1 VTVTALW
8 HTNPVQGLW
17 HTQTPF
23 LGPSRFYARGARRP
37 QRLGKQCG
45 ALCTIGSDRE
55 SSRALSVNSCE
66 CCFLGTECCA
76 FLHHFFNFLLPPTP
90 SSARV
95 LASSRLARAR
105 EYFES
110 RFAIDAGRRA
120 RQESFRV
127 PGSKARDVGPL
138 PRFLASRFCGIGRR
152 SSPRAAHPTYWL
164 FVPHTRN
171 ERRICGHASVHAFT
185 CPRVMRQRAYKA
197 ELVRSRLAG
206 VLVVA
211 VRGCAPTTVG
221 DRRCNGS
228 TNTLMQEVSFRAL
241 WVGGKYRDSPAGLR
255 TRRELR

>member
-1 VTVTALW
+1 MRPRALNDTHAWEGVHLHPHALAGAQRRRIWLYAFVLCTTLPWSGIVTVTALW

-95 LASSRLARAR
+95 LASSHLARAR
-105 EYFES
+105 ENFES

-138 PRFLASRFCGIGRR
+138 PRFLAFRFCGIGRR
-152 SSPRAAHPTYWL
+152 SSPRAAHPY
-164 FVPHTRN
+164 V
-171 ERRICGHASVHAFT
+171 SAFRT
-185 CPRVMRQRAYKA
+185 AYPK
-197 ELVRSRLAG
+197 
-206 VLVVA
+206 
-211 VRGCAPTTVG
+211 
-221 DRRCNGS
+221 
-228 TNTLMQEVSFRAL
+228 
-241 WVGGKYRDSPAGLR
+241 
-255 TRRELR
+255 